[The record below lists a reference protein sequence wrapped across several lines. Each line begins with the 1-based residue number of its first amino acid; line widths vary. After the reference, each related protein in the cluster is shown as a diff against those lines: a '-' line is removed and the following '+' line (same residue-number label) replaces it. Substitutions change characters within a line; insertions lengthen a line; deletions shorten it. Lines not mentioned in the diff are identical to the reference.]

1 MPIGWRVATRPLS
14 ALPTPRGGVRAGH
27 KANLLIIIQL
37 QFGRART
44 PILFREGKCAMFYK

>member
-14 ALPTPRGGVRAGH
+14 ALPTQGVRAGH